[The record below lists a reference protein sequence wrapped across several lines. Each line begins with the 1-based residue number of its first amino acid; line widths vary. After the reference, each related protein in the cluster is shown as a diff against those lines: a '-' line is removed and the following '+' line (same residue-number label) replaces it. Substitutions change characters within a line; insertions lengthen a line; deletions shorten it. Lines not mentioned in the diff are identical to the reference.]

1 MKTQKSSQCP
11 EIRADPKLRAG
22 LIEQPSTANSAKWA
36 INTANPIVKGFMV
49 GRTLWASA
57 SLRWLKNDISD
68 AELVQ
73 EVAANLATLVEA
85 WRSRDSVLPKLP
97 ATEKA

>member
-1 MKTQKSSQCP
+1 
-11 EIRADPKLRAG
+11 
-22 LIEQPSTANSAKWA
+22 
-36 INTANPIVKGFMV
+36 MV

-68 AELVQ
+68 AELVH

-85 WRSRDSVLPKLP
+85 WRSRSPGLPKSP
-97 ATEKA
+97 ATAKGLQP